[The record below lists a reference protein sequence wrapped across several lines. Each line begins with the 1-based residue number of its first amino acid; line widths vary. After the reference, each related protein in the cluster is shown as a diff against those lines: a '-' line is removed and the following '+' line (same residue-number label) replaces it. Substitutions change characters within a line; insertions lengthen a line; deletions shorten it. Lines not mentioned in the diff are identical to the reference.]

1 MSYLLLFKY
10 VDLFTRWKDVTVAF
24 LLFQKKKFWGM
35 LVKCIEK
42 WITIGRQPSNSRSFQ
57 NTLPYS
63 SCIISTEYSELV
75 LVNPFEVYFTFRIR
89 SF

>member
-1 MSYLLLFKY
+1 MERRDGSIF
-10 VDLFTRWKDVTVAF
+10 
-24 LLFQKKKFWGM
+24 LFQKKKKFLDM

-42 WITIGRQPSNSRSFQ
+42 WITIGRQPSNFQSFQ
-57 NTLPYS
+57 NILPYS
-63 SCIISTEYSELV
+63 SCIISSDSELV